1 MDKSPFSRKV
11 KSPFFKP
18 TLPELAWPHKAWLTL
33 VLWVLWASILRT
45 RKLLEE
51 PWRCRGSENLQNRMC
66 CRTLHPKITS
76 KQAAA
81 YARPT
86 ETSCFKNTRLP
97 NYNALALNNPI
108 KAQSHNHSGL
118 VHLSVSCPFPPL
130 ESELKYSLYFPPL
143 EILSWPRSLTILT
156 GFRQ

>member
-1 MDKSPFSRKV
+1 MDKSPFFRKV

-18 TLPELAWPHKAWLTL
+18 TLPELAWPRKAWLTL
-33 VLWVLWASILRT
+33 VLWASILRT

-108 KAQSHNHSGL
+108 KAQRHNHSGL